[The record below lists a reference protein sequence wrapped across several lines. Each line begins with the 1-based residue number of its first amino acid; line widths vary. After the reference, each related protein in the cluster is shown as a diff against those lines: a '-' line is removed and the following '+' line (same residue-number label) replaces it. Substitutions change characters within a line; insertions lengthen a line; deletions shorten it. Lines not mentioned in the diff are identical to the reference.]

1 MVDKLV
7 EESIKISIGKI
18 IIYWDFEGRRF
29 EGKILDCSDEYM
41 KILDTHRG
49 SERFIK
55 LSELREAEL
64 K

>member
-7 EESIKISIGKI
+7 EESIRISIGKI
-18 IIYWDFEGRRF
+18 IVYWDFAGRRF

-55 LSELREAEL
+55 LSELKEAEL